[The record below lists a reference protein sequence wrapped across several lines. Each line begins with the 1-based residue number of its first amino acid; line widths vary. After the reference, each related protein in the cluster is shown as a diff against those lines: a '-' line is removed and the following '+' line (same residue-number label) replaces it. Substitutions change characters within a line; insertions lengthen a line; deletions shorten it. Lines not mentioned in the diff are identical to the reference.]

1 MVHDTFVNRVRVFV
15 VVFALVAV
23 AATIGIFFSKREE
36 AGCRRLELSGANLS
50 KFFQVPSSKA
60 SIFLTAIYPTYKN
73 TGQEA
78 PLVWDEEYHF
88 RNNMQLSEEGTQ
100 IMVVEKGFYLVFAQA
115 TFKVP
120 NLGETRENLMLRVDV
135 QHPEQTDQYSAVFAT
150 HCGTQSCGSG
160 ESDVVLNK
168 PILLWL
174 EPRNN
179 LTVVTRPWQLVD
191 YAKQPASTFLTV
203 FKYSD

>member
-1 MVHDTFVNRVRVFV
+1 MFV

-23 AATIGIFFSKREE
+23 AATIGIFFSKCEE
-36 AGCRRLELSGANLS
+36 AGCRRLQLSGKELSE
-50 KFFQVPSSKA
+50 FFHVPPSKA
-60 SIFLTAIYPTYKN
+60 SIFLTAIKPTIKPTYEN
-73 TGQEA
+73 TRQEA
-78 PLVWDEEYHF
+78 PLVWDEEYPF
-88 RNNMQLSEEGTQ
+88 RNNMQLSEGGTQ

-135 QHPEQTDQYSAVFAT
+135 QHPEQTDQFSAVFAT
-150 HCGTQSCGSG
+150 HCGSE

-191 YAKQPASTFLTV
+191 YEKQPTSTFLTV